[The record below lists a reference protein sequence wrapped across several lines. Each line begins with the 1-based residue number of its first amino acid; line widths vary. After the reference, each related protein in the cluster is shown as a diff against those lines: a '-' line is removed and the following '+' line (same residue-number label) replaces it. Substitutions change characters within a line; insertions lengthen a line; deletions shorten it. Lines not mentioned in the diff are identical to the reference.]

1 MSEKSFLKNNT
12 MGMLLGFVFVC
23 VFACIAIFYSNEHT
37 PYQNV
42 KFFDNA
48 EEAMILSDGWTLIDG
63 SNKKEITLPFK
74 DEFSVENSTVVLE
87 NTLPELLPLTP
98 AILYRTSLQEIKF
111 YLNDELI
118 YTYGGNVFRAYGNNS
133 GSIWNIIKLPDSAAG
148 QKIKMV
154 IYSPYDD
161 YKATF
166 NTFYVGSYQAVSS
179 VLYENYAWNL
189 TLILVTFI
197 VGCALL
203 LYYLFLR
210 ISGVPIANQMLFVS
224 LIAIFASG
232 WEFTECKLTQLLV
245 RNMAGFST
253 ANFLLMAL
261 LIVPIAL
268 YGDLTEKHYF
278 HRILSPITYIAEI
291 NVIVQI
297 ILQFLGVADYYEM
310 MPVTHVIIGGGG
322 VVVLFTLIRRY
333 YMLREKE
340 ILVYIVAMGALI
352 VGGLTEIF
360 VMRITGTVSG
370 VWLNF
375 AVLLVI
381 LATGVDSVK
390 GALRTIRINNDAIKE
405 NAAKTTFLAN
415 MSHEIRTPMN
425 AICAMSELLLNA
437 DDMTAGNKDF
447 AKTINSSANHLLEII
462 NDLLDFSK
470 ISAEKYDVIDEEYE
484 LRELLSD
491 VKEVISIK
499 AAEKRLLFNMHVN
512 PTIPFEL
519 YGDMSRIRQ
528 VLLNLLN
535 NAVKYTDAGSVSLK
549 VESEFVDDNHIRL
562 IMTVADTGI
571 GIKEEDK
578 EDLFEAFVQVDK
590 VKNKAREGTGLG
602 LAISRAIVRMMDGD
616 IFVESEYGRGT
627 VFTASVVQAIRSRQT
642 CKKQMTEIF
651 DSPEMTPFILVEAK
665 EFEKTGY
672 IKGLLSEINAPFV
685 TCKEDEVFDEAFMK
699 KNPIVVFTA
708 KDHPH
713 MLTQEFKGENP
724 FVKLVAI
731 AEPLESVNTTDDI
744 DIVRWP
750 LTACDFLRIL
760 KPGAKEK
767 ENVTFTVSNAK
778 IMVVDDNVVNL
789 RVMKEMLDRYGIRPT
804 LCSNGVQAIAAM
816 KAKKFDLIFMDHLMP
831 GMDGIETTG
840 HIRELGEDGERVK
853 IIALT
858 ANAFMGA
865 EKMFRENGLDSFL
878 AKPVS
883 LSGIGK
889 MLKKY
894 LPDECIKETK

>member
-1 MSEKSFLKNNT
+1 MSEKSFMKNNT
-12 MGMLLGFVFVC
+12 LGMLLGFVFVC
-23 VFACIAIFYSNEHT
+23 VLACITIVYSDEHT
-37 PYQNV
+37 PFQNV

-48 EEAMILSDGWTLIDG
+48 NEAMVISDGWTLIDG
-63 SNKKEITLPFK
+63 SNKTEISLPFK
-74 DEFSVENSTVVLE
+74 DEFEITGNTVVLE
-87 NTLPELLPLTP
+87 NKLPDLLPLTP
-98 AILYRTSLQEIKF
+98 TILYRTSLQEIKF
-111 YLNDELI
+111 YLDDQLI
-118 YTYGGNVFRAYGNNS
+118 YTYGGSVFRAYGKNS

-148 QKIKMV
+148 KKVKMV

-161 YKATF
+161 YKGTF

-179 VLYENYAWNL
+179 VLYQNYAWNL
-189 TLILVTFI
+189 AFILVTLI

-210 ISGVPIANQMLFVS
+210 ITGIPIANQMLFVS

-232 WEFTECKLTQLLV
+232 WEFTECKITQILV
-245 RNMAGFST
+245 SNMAGFST

-261 LIVPIAL
+261 LIVPIVL
-268 YGDLTEKHYF
+268 YGDLMEKSYF
-278 HRILSPITYIAEI
+278 HQVLSPIAYIAEL

-297 ILQFLGVADYYEM
+297 VLQFAGVADYYEM
-310 MPVTHVIIGGGG
+310 MPLTHVIIGGGG

-333 YMLREKE
+333 IMTREKE
-340 ILVYIVAMGALI
+340 VMVYMVAMGALVI
-352 VGGLTEIF
+352 AGLTEIIF
-360 VMRITGTVSG
+360 MRTTGTVSG

-381 LATGVDSVK
+381 LATGVDSVRV
-390 GALRTIRINNDAIKE
+390 ALNTIRVNNEAIKE

-425 AICAMSELLLNA
+425 AICAMSELLINA
-437 DDMTAGNKDF
+437 EDMTAGNKDF
-447 AKTINSSANHLLEII
+447 AKTIHSSANNLLEII

-470 ISAEKYDVIDEEYE
+470 ITAEKYDVIDEEYE

-499 AAEKRLLFNMHVN
+499 AAEKRLAFNMHVN
-512 PTIPFEL
+512 PSIPYEL

-535 NAVKYTDAGSVSLK
+535 NAVKYTDAGSVSLR
-549 VESEFVDDNHIRL
+549 VESEFVDDNHIKL
-562 IMTVADTGI
+562 IMTVSDTGI

-578 EDLFEAFVQVDK
+578 KDLFEAFVQVDK
-590 VKNKAREGTGLG
+590 VKNKTREGTGLG
-602 LAISRAIVRMMDGD
+602 LAISRAIALMMGGD
-616 IFVESEYGRGT
+616 IYVESEYGKGS
-627 VFTASVVQAIRSRQT
+627 VFTASVIQTIRSRQT

-651 DSPEMTPFILVEAK
+651 DNPQMTPFILVETD
-665 EFEKTGY
+665 FERTGY
-672 IKGLLSEINAPFV
+672 IKSLLSEINAPFV
-685 TCKEDEVFDEAFMK
+685 TCKEEEVYDEAFMK
-699 KNPIVVFTA
+699 KDPIVLFTT

-724 FVKLVAI
+724 FIKPVAI
-731 AEPLESVNTTDDI
+731 ADPLERINTVDDM
-744 DIVRWP
+744 DIIRWP
-750 LTACDFLRIL
+750 LTACDFLRL
-760 KPGAKEK
+760 VKPGIKEK
-767 ENVTFTVSNAK
+767 ENVTFVVSNAK
-778 IMVVDDNVVNL
+778 VMVVDDNVVNL
-789 RVMKEMLDRYGIRPT
+789 RVMKEMLNKYGIHPT

-816 KAKKFDLIFMDHLMP
+816 KAKQFDIIFMDHLMP

-840 HIRELGEDGERVK
+840 HIRELAEGGDTVK
-853 IIALT
+853 VIALT

-865 EKMFRENGLDSFL
+865 EKMFKENGLDSFL

-889 MLKKY
+889 MLKRY
-894 LPDECIKETK
+894 LPEECIKETK